1 MITHLFDECFFFVE
15 VKHVHKMTT
24 CMIESCHP
32 DHLNLKVPKTKL
44 RLGLSTSFSTFL
56 KKFPVL
62 IPPKVAENLQKQSQ
76 KLLFV
81 TKVAKKKKFCY
92 PPPLFDPKQKY
103 AKC

>member
-1 MITHLFDECFFFVE
+1 MITHLFDERFFFVG

-24 CMIESCHP
+24 YMIESCHP
-32 DHLNLKVPKTKL
+32 DHLNLKVLKTKL

-62 IPPKVAENLQKQSQ
+62 IPPKVAENLLKQSQ

-81 TKVAKKKKFCY
+81 TKVAKKNKILLPSSFI
-92 PPPLFDPKQKY
+92 
-103 AKC
+103 

>member
-1 MITHLFDECFFFVE
+1 MFFFVG

-32 DHLNLKVPKTKL
+32 VHLNLKVPKIKL
-44 RLGLSTSFSTFL
+44 RLGLSTSFPTFL
-56 KKFPVL
+56 KKFPV

>member
-1 MITHLFDECFFFVE
+1 MNLIFVG

-24 CMIESCHP
+24 YMIESCHP

-56 KKFPVL
+56 KKFPV
-62 IPPKVAENLQKQSQ
+62 IPPKVAEDLLKQSQ
-76 KLLFV
+76 KLLR
-81 TKVAKKKKFCY
+81 KKICY

-103 AKC
+103 AKW

>member
-1 MITHLFDECFFFVE
+1 MITHLFDECFFFCWSETRTQNDDLYDRVL
-15 VKHVHKMTT
+15 
-24 CMIESCHP
+24 SP

-56 KKFPVL
+56 KKFPV

-92 PPPLFDPKQKY
+92 PLPLFDPKQKY

>member
-1 MITHLFDECFFFVE
+1 MITHLFDECFFFVG

-24 CMIESCHP
+24 YMIESCHP

-56 KKFPVL
+56 KKFSV
-62 IPPKVAENLQKQSQ
+62 IPPKVAENLQK
-76 KLLFV
+76 
-81 TKVAKKKKFCY
+81 TKSKIAFCDESCLKKKFCY
-92 PPPLFDPKQKY
+92 PLPLFDPKQKY